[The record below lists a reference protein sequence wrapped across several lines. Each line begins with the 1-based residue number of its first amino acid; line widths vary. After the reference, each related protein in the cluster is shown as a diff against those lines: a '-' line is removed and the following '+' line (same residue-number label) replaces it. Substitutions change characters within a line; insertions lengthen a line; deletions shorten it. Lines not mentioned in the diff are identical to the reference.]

1 MDWTYLL
8 QAGKEGI
15 REREWM
21 HNQGATV
28 SPTVGIA
35 INANPTIFASHEAM
49 VCINNKASRTGD
61 GKNVFVIPV
70 SIDLITT
77 VRGTAGTW
85 AAIGLALDAVTAY
98 SSGGT
103 ALIPQYGFV
112 DTRSGWV
119 PRTNYALV
127 QFGDLTLATTT
138 KYVFLG
144 YYPWSGGVTPF
155 AVGDTFRFN
164 FGAQGGGSMAR
175 QVTSDAGPANMGA

>member
-1 MDWTYLL
+1 MDYSYLL

-15 REREWM
+15 RERQWM
-21 HNQGATV
+21 HCEGAAV

-35 INANPTIFASHEAM
+35 MNANPTIYASHEAL

-85 AAIGLALDAVTAY
+85 AALGLALDATTAY

-103 ALIPQYGFV
+103 ALLPKYGVV
-112 DTRSGWV
+112 DTRSGWAA
-119 PRTNYALV
+119 RTNYALV
-127 QFGDLTLATTT
+127 QAGDLTLATTT

-144 YYPWSGGVTPF
+144 WYPWSG
-155 AVGDTFRFN
+155 
-164 FGAQGGGSMAR
+164 
-175 QVTSDAGPANMGA
+175 